1 MENLTEKRIKMHFNE
16 DKAAGFILSQDV
28 KDTVT

>member
-1 MENLTEKRIKMHFNE
+1 MEKLTEKKMHFNE